1 VSYRTY
7 EVTFTGQAG
16 STARAEFEDCEIIVG
31 PQTTTLR
38 ADLPDQA
45 ALAGL
50 IERVL
55 ALHCELL
62 RVTLLTPG
70 PQSQPRPED
79 GRHAARTR
87 LAGEPGPEF
96 VLDTVNRLFSVGLSL
111 TNAQGLVGPG
121 AAADR
126 LAAAIGELDDTIR
139 DIRTAAF
146 GYVAGRKPED
156 QLLGTR

>member
-1 VSYRTY
+1 MSYRTY
-7 EVTFTGQAG
+7 ELTFTGRAG
-16 STARAEFEDCEIIVG
+16 STARAEFEDCEVIVG

-38 ADLPDQA
+38 AELPDQS

-50 IERVL
+50 IERLL
-55 ALHCELL
+55 ALHCELV
-62 RVTLLTPG
+62 RVVQLPRG
-70 PQSQPRPED
+70 SQRLPD
-79 GRHAARTR
+79 AGRTTARAR
-87 LAGEPGPEF
+87 LAEETGCEF

-121 AAADR
+121 AGADR

-146 GYVAGRKPED
+146 GHVPDRGHAD
-156 QLLGTR
+156 QLLSTR